1 MVQRRLLGVVVLVAS
16 VVALLAGSA
25 QAAPAVQPTW
35 SMAAHTSFTRTY
47 AWVVHK
53 SVSSPSVT
61 LAPGQTT
68 TVGYT
73 VSVGSGGSTDSDW
86 LVQDGILLQADNIFT
101 ATNVAATIQPDGV
114 SATIDCGAFGSQWLL
129 PFTGTFLACHYVAS
143 LTNGNAPKQ
152 TVATVTFDDA
162 STASY
167 TLNWDWSGA
176 AITTKDACANVT
188 DTLQGSLGQV
198 CVGDPLP
205 KTFTYTRTIGP
216 YATCGEYTVNNTA
229 TSTGVDTGATS
240 SDSASVAVHVTC
252 PPPPACPRTIGY
264 WKTHDGSGPQADVV
278 SSLLPVWLGTA
289 GGPKSVNVT
298 STALS
303 NQLLSFGGSNNVV
316 SSSNGIN
323 KLYAQLLAA
332 KLNGRNGA
340 DISSVAS
347 PIAAADAFLATHD
360 STYWNGL
367 SKSDKVAVL
376 AWMTALDDYNNG
388 GGC

>member
-1 MVQRRLLGVVVLVAS
+1 LLGVAVLVAS

-73 VSVGSGGSTDSDW
+73 
-86 LVQDGILLQADNIFT
+86 
-101 ATNVAATIQPDGV
+101 
-114 SATIDCGAFGSQWLL
+114 
-129 PFTGTFLACHYVAS
+129 
-143 LTNGNAPKQ
+143 
-152 TVATVTFDDA
+152 
-162 STASY
+162 
-167 TLNWDWSGA
+167 
-176 AITTKDACANVT
+176 
-188 DTLQGSLGQV
+188 
-198 CVGDPLP
+198 
-205 KTFTYTRTIGP
+205 
-216 YATCGEYTVNNTA
+216 
-229 TSTGVDTGATS
+229 
-240 SDSASVAVHVTC
+240 C
-252 PPPPACPRTIGY
+252 PPPAACPRTIGY

-323 KLYAQLLAA
+323 KLYTQLLAA
-332 KLNGRNGA
+332 KLNGKNGA

-347 PIAAADAFLATHD
+347 TIAAADAFLATHN
-360 STYWNGL
+360 STDWNGL
-367 SKSDKVAVL
+367 SKSDKAAVL
-376 AWMTALDDYNNG
+376 AWMTALDDYNSS